1 MNKVI
6 LMGRL
11 TKDPELRY
19 SQGVPV
25 MTVARYTLAV
35 SRRFKQKDAPD
46 TDFLNCVAFGK
57 TAEFAEKYFKKGQMV
72 GVVGRVQNRSWIDKE
87 GKNCY
92 ATDIIVDEQ
101 YFAESKKNTDA
112 APNYSSNQNSI
123 DGFYPVNGES
133 TDDELP
139 FN

>member
-11 TKDPELRY
+11 TKDPEIRY

-46 TDFLNCVAFGK
+46 VDFLNCVAFGK
-57 TAEFAEKYFKKGQMV
+57 TAEFAQKYFQKGQMV
-72 GVVGRVQNRSWIDKE
+72 GVVGRIQNRSWIDKE
-87 GKNCY
+87 GKKCY
-92 ATDIIVDEQ
+92 ATDIVVDEQ
-101 YFAESKKNTDA
+101 YFAESKKNADD
-112 APNYSSNQNSI
+112 APNYGSNQNSI

-139 FN
+139 FR